1 MSRKII
7 LNALVIG
14 SLVIAGVVLWKVFSQ
29 PLPLPDAP
37 SDSPAAMT
45 PSQDA
50 KYSFPELRVADE
62 TISPADLKWE
72 FDLHTS
78 LPQFEDSDEHLGI
91 PKPNEAEKPEPIKIT
106 DGPELRERIITS
118 VVERKVL
125 FHFVRQKTKGAIL
138 DDPSRY
144 QKCLSQHKE
153 AIESKAE
160 FFSQSKSR
168 ELLKTK
174 LCEEDLVKQYL
185 DEVIFKG
192 ITVTPEEVASY
203 YRKHEKS
210 YKKPLRVIL
219 RQIVTATETKAAELR
234 KEIKPNNFAALA
246 RQNSIS
252 PEADNGGLMGPFS
265 KEQLPTLFDIVF
277 NMGIGEISGV
287 IKSEYGFHILMPI
300 ERLSPQTQPLAEV
313 SPAIR
318 SELLRI
324 KKLEVYQTWLN
335 TAMNA
340 ISVSAPNAGVTP

>member
-1 MSRKII
+1 MSRKVI

-203 YRKHEKS
+203 YRKH
-210 YKKPLRVIL
+210 
-219 RQIVTATETKAAELR
+219 
-234 KEIKPNNFAALA
+234 
-246 RQNSIS
+246 
-252 PEADNGGLMGPFS
+252 
-265 KEQLPTLFDIVF
+265 
-277 NMGIGEISGV
+277 
-287 IKSEYGFHILMPI
+287 
-300 ERLSPQTQPLAEV
+300 
-313 SPAIR
+313 
-318 SELLRI
+318 
-324 KKLEVYQTWLN
+324 
-335 TAMNA
+335 
-340 ISVSAPNAGVTP
+340 